1 MLSADHDCRK
11 QGAPLAFAPN
21 GDHSLTAPCYI
32 ALGMMTDCQE
42 RMLLTG
48 AGFTKNF
55 GGPLA
60 KELWSVIFS
69 NPVLDNAPDVRETLR
84 RDFDFESVYNDVMN
98 GARLPA
104 DMAPSEPSWK
114 DQQQALRVAVSEA
127 YAYIDEKVRA
137 FVFRRDAPYAVN
149 IYKVQDFVARFSG
162 TPKKPGFFFT
172 LNQDLF
178 IERKHYNGVA
188 PTLPGIPPR
197 PTWFTTDSTSSLDA
211 ERVVLPT
218 PAEATA
224 LNLSG
229 FNYVKL
235 HGSSNWYT
243 ADQQTMVIGHAKR
256 DQIAARPL
264 LAAYLGLFR
273 SALAIG
279 DRRLLC
285 VGYSFFDEHI
295 NAAIMDGTKKGL
307 RLYILSPEAP
317 DILAERLKSQS
328 EAGAHLWRAVSG
340 YFQTDLKTL
349 FPPDQSVTPESK
361 RLESQFFLA

>member
-1 MLSADHDCRK
+1 MI
-11 QGAPLAFAPN
+11 N
-21 GDHSLTAPCYI
+21 
-32 ALGMMTDCQE
+32 DCQE

-69 NPVLDNAPDVRETLR
+69 NPILDSAPDVRETLR

-104 DMAPSEPSWK
+104 DIAASEPPWS
-114 DQQQALRVAVSEA
+114 DQQQALRIAVSEA
-127 YAYIDEKVRA
+127 YKYIDEKVRA
-137 FVFRRDAPYAVN
+137 FVFRRDAPYAVDV
-149 IYKVQDFVARFSG
+149 YQVQDFLGRFAG
-162 TPKKPGFFFT
+162 TSKKPGFFFT

-178 IERKHYNGVA
+178 IERHHYNGPA
-188 PTLPGIPPR
+188 PTLPGIPQHQ
-197 PTWFTTDSTSSLDA
+197 TWFSPNSTLPLEA
-211 ERVVLPT
+211 EKVVLST
-218 PAEATA
+218 CAEATA
-224 LNLSG
+224 LNLSA

-256 DQIAARPL
+256 DQIAMRPL
-264 LAAYLGLFR
+264 LATYFDLFR
-273 SALAIG
+273 SALATG
-279 DRRLLC
+279 NRRLLC

-295 NAAIMDGTKKGL
+295 NTAIVGGIRDGL

-317 DILAERLKSQS
+317 DVLAHRLEEQN
-328 EAGAHLWRAVSG
+328 EAGATIWRALAG
-340 YFQTDLKTL
+340 YF
-349 FPPDQSVTPESK
+349 
-361 RLESQFFLA
+361 